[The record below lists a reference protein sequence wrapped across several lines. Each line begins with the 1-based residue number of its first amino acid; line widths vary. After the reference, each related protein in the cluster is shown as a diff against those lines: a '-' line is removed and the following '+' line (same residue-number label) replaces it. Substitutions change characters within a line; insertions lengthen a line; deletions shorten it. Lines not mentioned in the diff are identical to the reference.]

1 MVMRRSVARVVG
13 VLVFPAIC
21 AAAIAYFGY
30 FTVWGERGL
39 VALAAGQTQLA
50 AEQQQYDALRIA
62 RERLQHRIDLL
73 NQGDPDMVQEVR
85 RHQLLGAETGE
96 VLVPRK
102 HGTTP

>member
-13 VLVFPAIC
+13 ALIVPAIC

-39 VALAAGQTQLA
+39 MALASAQTQLA
-50 AEQQQYDALRIA
+50 AEQQQYASIRTS
-62 RERLQHRIDLL
+62 RERLERRILL
-73 NQGDPDMVQEVR
+73 LRRGDPDMVQEVR
-85 RHQLLGAETGE
+85 RNQLLGAENGE

-102 HGTTP
+102 P